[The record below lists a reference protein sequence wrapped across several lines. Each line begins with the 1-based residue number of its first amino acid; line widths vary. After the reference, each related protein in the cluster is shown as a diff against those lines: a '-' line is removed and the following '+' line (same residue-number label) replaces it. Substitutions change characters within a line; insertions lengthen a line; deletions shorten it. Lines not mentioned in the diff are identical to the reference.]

1 MVSMDEH
8 GRTSINMDESRAR
21 LISCAMRDLF
31 AALIAVVLLVL
42 ALSLATGLQTYNK
55 RRKQTRRAARDRG
68 QTIVAELPSE
78 RDLTLFSEDQT
89 QFYYADHA
97 IPKDQ
102 IHAVRVLING
112 SPIAVCLSP
121 RFPSAA
127 SAPGTSVDERPE
139 GIAHDRWDVTIEATS
154 GTTLIECGAIR
165 EGVSQE
171 LARKIFEAVKKDM
184 EA

>member
-1 MVSMDEH
+1 
-8 GRTSINMDESRAR
+8 MDESRSG
-21 LISCAMRDLF
+21 LISCAMRDF
-31 AALIAVVLLVL
+31 VAALIAVVLLVV
-42 ALSLATGLQTYNK
+42 ALSLATGLQMYNK
-55 RRKQTRRAARDRG
+55 RRKQTRRAASDRG

-127 SAPGTSVDERPE
+127 SAPPTSVDERPE
-139 GIAHDRWDVTIEATS
+139 GIAHDRWDVAIEATS
-154 GTTLIECGAIR
+154 GTTVIACGAIR

-171 LARKIFEAVKKDM
+171 LARKIFEAVKKDV
-184 EA
+184 EV

>member
-1 MVSMDEH
+1 
-8 GRTSINMDESRAR
+8 
-21 LISCAMRDLF
+21 MRDLV

-42 ALSLATGLQTYNK
+42 ALSLATGLHTHNR

-68 QTIVAELPSE
+68 QTIVAELPGE
-78 RDLTLFSEDQT
+78 GDLTLFSEDQT

-121 RFPSAA
+121 RFPSTALAA
-127 SAPGTSVDERPE
+127 ATSLDERPE
-139 GIAHDRWDVTIEATS
+139 GIAHDRWDVAIEATS

-165 EGVSQE
+165 EGISQE
-171 LARKIFEAVKKDM
+171 LARKIFEAVKKDLD
-184 EA
+184 A

>member
-1 MVSMDEH
+1 
-8 GRTSINMDESRAR
+8 
-21 LISCAMRDLF
+21 MRDWV
-31 AALIAVVLLVL
+31 AALIAVLLLVL
-42 ALSLATGLQTYNK
+42 ALSLATGLQTYNR
-55 RRKQTRRAARDRG
+55 RRKQTRHAARDRG
-68 QTIVAELPSE
+68 QTIVAELPGE
-78 RDLTLFSEDQT
+78 RDLTLFSEDQA

-112 SPIAVCLSP
+112 SPIAACLSP

-127 SAPGTSVDERPE
+127 SAPAISVDERPE
-139 GIAHDRWDVTIEATS
+139 GIAHDRWDVAIEATS
-154 GTTLIECGAIR
+154 GTTVIECGAIR

>member
-1 MVSMDEH
+1 M
-8 GRTSINMDESRAR
+8 
-21 LISCAMRDLF
+21 ISCAMRDLV
-31 AALIAVVLLVL
+31 AALIAVVLLVV
-42 ALSLATGLQTYNK
+42 ALSLATGLQTYN
-55 RRKQTRRAARDRG
+55 RRRRQTRRIARDRG
-68 QTIVAELPSE
+68 QTIVAELLSE
-78 RDLTLFSEDQT
+78 RDLRLFSEDQT
-89 QFYYADHA
+89 QFYYADRA

-127 SAPGTSVDERPE
+127 SAPATSFNERPE
-139 GIAHDRWDVTIEATS
+139 GIAHDRWDVAIEATN

-171 LARKIFEAVKKDM
+171 LARKIFEAVKKDV

>member
-1 MVSMDEH
+1 MGMVRSWTGMHEH
-8 GRTSINMDESRAR
+8 GREPFKADIVRHARFRRRAHC
-21 LISCAMRDLF
+21 SG
-31 AALIAVVLLVL
+31 AARRGAGPGN
-42 ALSLATGLQTYNK
+42 GLQTYNR
-55 RRKQTRRAARDRG
+55 RRKQTRRAAADRG
-68 QTIVAELPSE
+68 QSIVAELPGE

-127 SAPGTSVDERPE
+127 SAPATSVDERPE
-139 GIAHDRWDVTIEATS
+139 GIAHDRWDVAIEATS
-154 GTTLIECGAIR
+154 GTTVIACGAIR
-165 EGVSQE
+165 EGVSQG
-171 LARKIFEAVKKDM
+171 LARKIFEAVKKDV
-184 EA
+184 EV